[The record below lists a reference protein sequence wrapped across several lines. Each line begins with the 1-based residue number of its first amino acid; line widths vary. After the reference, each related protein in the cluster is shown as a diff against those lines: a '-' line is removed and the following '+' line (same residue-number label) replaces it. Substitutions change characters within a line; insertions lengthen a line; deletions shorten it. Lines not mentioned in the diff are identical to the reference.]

1 MAKIIVGAVVAVIG
15 WLIAHHFTSKRDVR
29 NSKRAIRMA
38 ALAEAYKA
46 IVRAGIDGVMLQRD
60 KGGEIV
66 NGAKAV
72 EEAIALI
79 HLYGTQEQS
88 DLASKF
94 AQQVAKSGGGEGTE
108 LANALRRDIRE
119 NLGDCDIEGTPS
131 YLRVT
136 FQDQQPNKNSR
147 QDSAKKRC
155 ASAVDVSLKAN
166 D

>member
-1 MAKIIVGAVVAVIG
+1 
-15 WLIAHHFTSKRDVR
+15 
-29 NSKRAIRMA
+29 MA

-66 NGAKAV
+66 SGAKAV
-72 EEAIALI
+72 EDAIVLI

-88 DLASKF
+88 DLASKY
-94 AQQVAKSGGGEGTE
+94 AQQVAKSGGGEGAE

-119 NLGDCDIEGTPS
+119 NLGGCDIEGTPS

-136 FQDQQPNKNSR
+136 FQDQQPNKNSQ
-147 QDSAKKRC
+147 QDAAK
-155 ASAVDVSLKAN
+155 
-166 D
+166 